1 MNGPDG
7 AVGERRPMGTS
18 ETREAA
24 ASRASAGSGVV
35 TPLGKALKAARLA
48 ARMGVRRAAQEL
60 GVSQSSL
67 CGIELGQHR
76 PTCRILNAMATAYG
90 VTSTERAALHD
101 LRGTN
106 VRPRSKWSAEHR
118 RNAELAHLRAA
129 DTRRSELT
137 AARVAAGLTGTKLAA
152 IARGCTP
159 SLLAALETGRES
171 PIRRRDGQW
180 RPVARNI
187 AAALCVPPDELWPD
201 VTPME
206 PIDYSDDR
214 TIPTPEDIALARD
227 RDRTVRL
234 FLLTLPLEQQRV
246 LHLRFGFT
254 GDPKTLDECGDEIG
268 ALRERAR
275 QIEARALRTLRTRFH
290 RIYKSIELDEQQS

>member
-1 MNGPDG
+1 
-7 AVGERRPMGTS
+7 
-18 ETREAA
+18 
-24 ASRASAGSGVV
+24 
-35 TPLGKALKAARLA
+35 
-48 ARMGVRRAAQEL
+48 MGVRRAAQEL

-90 VTSTERAALHD
+90 VTSTERATLHE
-101 LRGTN
+101 LRGTT
-106 VRPRSKWSAEHR
+106 VRPRSKWSAERR

-152 IARGCTP
+152 MARGCTK

-180 RPVARNI
+180 RPVARSI

-201 VTPME
+201 VAPLA

-268 ALRERAR
+268 ALRGRAR
-275 QIEARALRTLRTRFH
+275 QIEARALRALRTRFH
-290 RIYKSIELDEQQS
+290 RIYSNIDLDEKQA

>member
-1 MNGPDG
+1 M
-7 AVGERRPMGTS
+7 
-18 ETREAA
+18 
-24 ASRASAGSGVV
+24 
-35 TPLGKALKAARLA
+35 TPLGTALKAARIT

-60 GVSQSSL
+60 GMSQSSL

-90 VTSTERAALHD
+90 VTSTERATLHD
-101 LRGTN
+101 LRGTT

-137 AARVAAGLTGTKLAA
+137 AARVAAGLTGTKLAS

-201 VTPME
+201 AAPLE

-234 FLLTLPLEQQRV
+234 FLVTLPLKQQRV
-246 LHLRFGFT
+246 IHLRFGFT
-254 GDPKTLDECGDEIG
+254 GEAKTLAECGEEFG
-268 ALRERAR
+268 CFPERVR
-275 QIEARALRTLRTRFH
+275 QIEARALRTLRTRFW
-290 RIYKSIELDEQQS
+290 RNYRNFDLDEKQS